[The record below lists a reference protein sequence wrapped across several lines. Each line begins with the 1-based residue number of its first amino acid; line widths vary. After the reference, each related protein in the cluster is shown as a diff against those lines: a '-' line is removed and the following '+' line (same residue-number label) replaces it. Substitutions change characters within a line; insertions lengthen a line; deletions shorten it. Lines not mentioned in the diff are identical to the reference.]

1 MSASEWV
8 RADPAV
14 TLGKPVVKGTRVTV
28 ESILERLAGGE
39 SIDQIVDSHPRLTRD
54 AVLAALDYAARSLRG
69 EAAYPIPDRAA

>member
-14 TLGKPVVKGTRVTV
+14 MLGKPVVKGTRVTV

-39 SIDQIVDSHPRLTRD
+39 SIDQIVESQPRLTRD
-54 AVLAALDYAARSLRG
+54 AVLAALDYAAQALRG